1 MRRYH
6 LVTFGC
12 QMNQHDSDRLRDVLG
27 EAGYTPAEGLE
38 TADLVLLNTCSVR
51 EKSEQKLRS
60 EVGRIGL
67 LKRQRPSLM
76 LAVAGCVAQQEGERL
91 VKRMPQID
99 IVIGPDQAAALPRL
113 LAEVEHGGLPQ
124 VRTSFDVDEPRFL
137 SSAFGA
143 NAVKVSDFVTI
154 MKGCD
159 ERCTFCVVP
168 TTRGPERYRPS
179 SEILEEV
186 ERLVARGS
194 REITLL
200 GQTVDS
206 YVDPLRQLERPAAG
220 RSATLTPEIASARGK
235 PKRDESEF
243 PGLLRAIAARVPELG
258 RLRYTSPH
266 PRHLTAALIDAHR
279 ELPVLAK
286 HVHMPVQSGSDRVLK
301 RMLRRYDVAEYRQRV
316 TALRDAVPGMT
327 LSTDVIVGFP
337 GETAADFEQ
346 TLALVREIGFI
357 GVFGFKYSQR
367 PFTSALKLDDD
378 VSEDEKSERLT
389 RLFELSEGLR
399 AAHLDGL
406 VGTQPHV
413 LVEGKGDRGG
423 YTGRTERN
431 EIVHLEAGAN
441 PTGELVQVEITR
453 AFKHSLA
460 GVPIDARWRLVPG
473 AADAAAD
480 GPASNLEGPAPEPA
494 RPRGVR
500 SLPLVP

>member
-12 QMNQHDSDRLRDVLG
+12 QMNQHDSDRLRDVLD
-27 EAGYTPAEGLE
+27 EAGYAPAEGLE

-67 LKRQRPSLM
+67 LKRERPSLM

-91 VKRMPQID
+91 VKKMPQID
-99 IVIGPDQAAALPRL
+99 VVIGPDQAAALPRL

-137 SSAFGA
+137 SAAFGA
-143 NAVKVSDFVTI
+143 GAAKVSDFVTI

-179 SEILEEV
+179 TQILEEI
-186 ERLVARGS
+186 ERLVARGA
-194 REITLL
+194 REVTLL

-206 YVDPLRQLERPAAG
+206 YIDPLRRLERPQASG
-220 RSATLTPEIASARGK
+220 PEIASARGRA
-235 PKRDESEF
+235 KRDESEF
-243 PGLLRAIAARVPELG
+243 PGLLRAIAERVPGLG

-266 PRHLTAALIDAHR
+266 PRHLTTALIDAHR

-301 RMLRRYDVAEYRQRV
+301 RMLRRYDVAEYRERL
-316 TALRDAVPGMT
+316 TALRRAVPGLT
-327 LSTDVIVGFP
+327 LSTDIIVGFP
-337 GETAADFEQ
+337 GETSADFEL
-346 TLALVREIGFI
+346 TLELVRELGFI
-357 GVFGFKYSQR
+357 GVFGFKYSPR
-367 PFTSALKLDDD
+367 PFTPALKLDDD
-378 VSEDEKSERLT
+378 VSEEEKSERLT

-399 AAHLDGL
+399 SAHLAGL
-406 VGTQPHV
+406 VGSSQRV
-413 LVEGKGDRGG
+413 LVEGKGERGG

-431 EIVHLEAGAN
+431 EIVHFEASSD
-441 PTGELVQVEITR
+441 PTGEFLAIEITG
-453 AFKHSLA
+453 AFKHSLGGA
-460 GVPIDARWRLVPG
+460 PIDPAWRSPFAPVSPPP
-473 AADAAAD
+473 
-480 GPASNLEGPAPEPA
+480 PAGGHEPP
-494 RPRGVR
+494 RPRAPR
-500 SLPLVP
+500 SLPLVH

>member
-27 EAGYTPAEGLE
+27 EAGYTPAEGPDS
-38 TADLVLLNTCSVR
+38 ADLVLLNTCSVR

-60 EVGRIGL
+60 EVGRLGL
-67 LKRQRPSLM
+67 LKRDRPGLVI
-76 LAVAGCVAQQEGERL
+76 AVAGCVAQQEGERL

-99 IVIGPDQAAALPRL
+99 VVIGPDQAAALPRL
-113 LAEVEHGGLPQ
+113 LIEVEHGGLPQ

-143 NAVKVSDFVTI
+143 NAPRVSDFVTI

-179 SEILEEV
+179 DEIILEV
-186 ERLVARGS
+186 ERLVARGA

-206 YVDPLRQLERPAAG
+206 YIDPQRLLPRPPTDGPAITSTRAG
-220 RSATLTPEIASARGK
+220 RVR
-235 PKRDESEF
+235 RDESEF
-243 PGLLRAIAARVPELG
+243 AGLLRAIAARVPGLR

-266 PRHLTAALIDAHR
+266 PRHLTTALIEAHR
-279 ELPVLAK
+279 DLPVLAR
-286 HVHMPVQSGSDRVLK
+286 HVHMPVQSGSDRVLR
-301 RMLRRYDVAEYRQRV
+301 RMLRRYDVAEYRERV
-316 TALRDAVPGMT
+316 TALRNAVPGLS

-337 GETAADFEQ
+337 GETPEDFEQ
-346 TLALVREIGFI
+346 TLALVREVGFI
-357 GVFGFKYSQR
+357 GVFGFKYSPR
-367 PFTSALKLDDD
+367 PFTAALNLEDD
-378 VSEDEKSERLT
+378 VSEEEKSGRLT

-399 AAHLDGL
+399 SAHLERL
-406 VGTQPHV
+406 VGSTQLV
-413 LVEGKGDRGG
+413 LVEGKGERGG
-423 YTGRTERN
+423 FTGRTERN
-431 EIVHLEAGAN
+431 EIVHFEASAD
-441 PTGELVQVEITR
+441 PTGEFVQVEIVR

-460 GVPIDARWRLVPG
+460 GAALDARWRAG
-473 AADAAAD
+473 APIAPIEARR
-480 GPASNLEGPAPEPA
+480 ASAP
-494 RPRGVR
+494 R
-500 SLPLVP
+500 SLPLVQ